1 MIDQGLGLFEH
12 CGVVG
17 HREHGVENI
26 FEERREGNN
35 HYRIYKKK
43 TPVGTIQQVTLNGW
57 HYEDLIKTPQD
68 YKVMQWIVENTELTT
83 HYDQFEKAEELA
95 GDNGVAILSASRTPA
110 MSINVDWAGT
120 EQFCLDVAMELP
132 ELFDLYEARKKL
144 ILDEYRLIAEGPGK
158 FVKIWENLTICM
170 LGPKRYNDL
179 LVSFYKLCMPDFN
192 KHGKRVMVHYD
203 GGLSVIADH
212 IANAPFH
219 IIESLTEPPEGDMTY
234 DQCRTVW
241 QDKVFLGNINVGL
254 YYRSEEELKREV
266 IAMRER
272 AGKKAFLF
280 EISEDL
286 PRNWEKS
293 VPAVLNTLRELG

>member
-1 MIDQGLGLFEH
+1 MTTRELITTVLNGETPEITPFGLYSWMMDDRNSERWRRVIDQGLGLFEH

-120 EQFCLDVAMELP
+120 EQFCLDVYL
-132 ELFDLYEARKKL
+132 AR
-144 ILDEYRLIAEGPGK
+144 A
-158 FVKIWENLTICM
+158 
-170 LGPKRYNDL
+170 
-179 LVSFYKLCMPDFN
+179 
-192 KHGKRVMVHYD
+192 
-203 GGLSVIADH
+203 
-212 IANAPFH
+212 
-219 IIESLTEPPEGDMTY
+219 
-234 DQCRTVW
+234 
-241 QDKVFLGNINVGL
+241 
-254 YYRSEEELKREV
+254 
-266 IAMRER
+266 
-272 AGKKAFLF
+272 
-280 EISEDL
+280 
-286 PRNWEKS
+286 
-293 VPAVLNTLRELG
+293 